1 MDDSMPQMEE
11 NKNDRSHMANKMP
24 IAKVPQPQQKIL
36 QHMKL
41 NEGGIKSSITQ
52 SFLSM
57 EAARS

>member
-1 MDDSMPQMEE
+1 MPQMEE